1 MQITEQLIERI
12 ARRVFNSMFAPALRQ
27 SNVQGGGT
35 TGSVRYADEAGHAAS
50 ADSADAVPWTGVS
63 GKPATA
69 TRWPTW
75 SEVTG
80 KPNRFTPSAHTH
92 AWGDITSGVPA
103 TASRWPSWSEVT
115 SKPNSFTPSAH
126 THAWGD
132 ITSKPAT
139 ATRWPS
145 WSEVTS
151 KPASKSAWGR
161 TYLNGSSEFQNVS
174 GDLSAGSGGGT
185 ISQFHSI
192 ELNSAGSL
200 SGYGGFIDFHFNG
213 SSSDYTSRI
222 IEDASGKLNLNQ
234 AVFVNYNGN
243 VGIGDANPAYKLE
256 VGGTCRISS
265 SLSIATTSTSYAL
278 NVGGTIYA
286 TGSITERSD
295 IRIKDVIT
303 YEWAPCLSAIAEA
316 PIIRYT
322 MKDDEQ
328 KRERIGS
335 VAQYWHKVMPEAT
348 QQDGNGILSMSYGEI
363 SLVNTIVLA
372 RELKHLKAEIAELK
386 KKQA

>member
-35 TGSVRYADEAGHAAS
+35 SGSVRYADEAGHAAS
-50 ADSADAVPWTGVS
+50 ADEVAWTGVS
-63 GKPATA
+63 GKPSFATVATSGSYSDLSDKPSIPSVSGSVSGSTLTITINGTSYSLTDTNTWRPVQNNLDSTA
-69 TRWPTW
+69 T
-75 SEVTG
+75 
-80 KPNRFTPSAHTH
+80 
-92 AWGDITSGVPA
+92 GDS
-103 TASRWPSWSEVT
+103 
-115 SKPNSFTPSAH
+115 
-126 THAWGD
+126 
-132 ITSKPAT
+132 
-139 ATRWPS
+139 
-145 WSEVTS
+145 
-151 KPASKSAWGR
+151 
-161 TYLNGSSEFQNVS
+161 
-174 GDLSAGSGGGT
+174 LSAYQGYLLARGSARDSTKLPLTGGT
-185 ISQFHSI
+185 IT
-192 ELNSAGSL
+192 
-200 SGYGGFIDFHFNG
+200 GGLTVNGTFTCQQVEIGHTNEINATG
-213 SSSDYTSRI
+213 SSNLYLQYRN
-222 IEDASGKLNLNQ
+222 SGHLVLCH
-234 AVFVNYNGN
+234 NGQN
-243 VGIGDANPAYKLE
+243 VGIGTDSPSYKLH
-256 VGGTCRISS
+256 V
-265 SLSIATTSTSYAL
+265 A
-278 NVGGTIYA
+278 GTIYA

-295 IRIKDVIT
+295 IRCKDVIT